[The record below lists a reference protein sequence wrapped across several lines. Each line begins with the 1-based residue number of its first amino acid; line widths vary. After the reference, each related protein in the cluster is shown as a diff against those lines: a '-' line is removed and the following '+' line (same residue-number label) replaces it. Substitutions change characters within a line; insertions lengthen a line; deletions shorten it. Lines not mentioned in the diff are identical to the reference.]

1 MDLEDDIVQWEL
13 DQVRKTKLLC
23 KEYGWVIDDS
33 NYKAR
38 LKLIRAQSLA
48 MQKEKLAAAL
58 GASRGKSKATAR
70 NVPPSIVKRVPP
82 IGWVTRAG
90 TSKKGGKAASFA
102 NAKKLL
108 PHALYEDWKID
119 VDAPS
124 GAGWRR
130 YISVN
135 SKEHSKYQ
143 RVRIVEN
150 KGVSR
155 IGRQPDS
162 LLTHATPPSVCRSPR
177 LLLGP
182 GGDDAGG
189 AMAKRRCH

>member
-1 MDLEDDIVQWEL
+1 MDPEDDIVQWEL

-23 KEYGWVIDDS
+23 EDYGWDIGDA

-58 GASRGKSKATAR
+58 GASKGKSKAPAR
-70 NVPPSIVKRVPP
+70 NMSPAIVKRVPS

-90 TSKKGGKAASFA
+90 TSKRGGKATSFA

-108 PHALYEDWKID
+108 PHASYGDWKID

-130 YISVN
+130 YISVD
-135 SKEHSKYQ
+135 SKEQSNYQ

-150 KGVSR
+150 RGISR
-155 IGRQPDS
+155 VGRQPDS
-162 LLTHATPPSVCRSPR
+162 CLTHATLPAVCRSSR
-177 LLLGP
+177 ILLGP
-182 GGDDAGG
+182 GRDDARR
-189 AMAKRRCH
+189 AVAKRGH